1 MVRITLHPS
10 TPSSSFAKRISQSI
24 TTRHNEGTEWYTIP
38 VKGTYPTYNS
48 YYVIPTS
55 NALSGVK
62 HANTILYQLYSGPT
76 LTDHI
81 RWVRPRPLDH
91 ALLYVGLCS
100 DLT

>member
-1 MVRITLHPS
+1 MVHISLCKEHTLHIIVIM
-10 TPSSSFAKRISQSI
+10 F
-24 TTRHNEGTEWYTIP
+24 P
-38 VKGTYPTYNS
+38 V
-48 YYVIPTS
+48 S
-55 NALSGVK
+55 NVLLGVK
-62 HANTILYQLYSGPT
+62 HANIILYQPYSGPT